1 MPDHR
6 DATRNNRENEFERG
20 TLRRAFEAVS
30 ACTALMVAQFGRVAL
45 NAELSSV
52 VDVSVPT
59 WTSGEMYLSPVTPGT
74 DWTPVRAFNL
84 TEQGIR

>member
-1 MPDHR
+1 
-6 DATRNNRENEFERG
+6 
-20 TLRRAFEAVS
+20 
-30 ACTALMVAQFGRVAL
+30 MVAQFGRVAL